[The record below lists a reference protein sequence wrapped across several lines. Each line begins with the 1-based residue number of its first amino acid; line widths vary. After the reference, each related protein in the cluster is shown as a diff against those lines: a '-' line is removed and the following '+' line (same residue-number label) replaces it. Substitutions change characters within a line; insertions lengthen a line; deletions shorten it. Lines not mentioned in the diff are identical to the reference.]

1 MLVQR
6 NDHRH
11 PYSCQLWLHHPCERM
26 FCESI
31 EVMSHYGCR
40 LANLLDSMTNNKRNS
55 RESAGHTRACA
66 MSTMRFMPDPLR
78 IISLLA
84 IDCHGSWRAIGLGA
98 EDWRHLKNIL
108 TMESHFIHLPSGHH
122 RFCLYLS
129 PSTSP
134 CFPRR
139 PNFQRNE
146 LKLAESKQENSTEPS
161 FPALSH
167 HRIPYHSVPFVSP
180 SPSQVTHVF
189 LAPHLR
195 SLCLATRRGRNPWA
209 TSLANEKRGTG
220 HASPFFRAKRPVEE
234 NTQSLDSNERGPKT
248 QHKNKAFFCTACVA
262 LQATFCSI
270 VLHVFLP
277 TQAPCHLSR
286 PHPLGT

>member
-1 MLVQR
+1 MLLPTMTSSPMVA
-6 NDHRH
+6 HV
-11 PYSCQLWLHHPCERM
+11 

-31 EVMSHYGCR
+31 EVMRHYGCR

-66 MSTMRFMPDPLR
+66 MSTMRFMSDPLR
-78 IISLLA
+78 IISSLA
-84 IDCHGSWRAIGLGA
+84 IDCHGSWRAIGLGS

-134 CFPRR
+134 CFPRQ

-146 LKLAESKQENSTEPS
+146 LKLAESKQESSTEQT

-167 HRIPYHSVPFVSP
+167 HRIPYHSECLPFCAFCFSKPVPRDPCVS
-180 SPSQVTHVF
+180 ST
-189 LAPHLR
+189 HLR
-195 SLCLATRRGRNPWA
+195 PLCLATRRDRDPWA
-209 TSLANEKRGTG
+209 TNFTNEKRGTG
-220 HASPFFRAKRPVEE
+220 HASPFLIA
-234 NTQSLDSNERGPKT
+234 
-248 QHKNKAFFCTACVA
+248 
-262 LQATFCSI
+262 
-270 VLHVFLP
+270 
-277 TQAPCHLSR
+277 
-286 PHPLGT
+286 